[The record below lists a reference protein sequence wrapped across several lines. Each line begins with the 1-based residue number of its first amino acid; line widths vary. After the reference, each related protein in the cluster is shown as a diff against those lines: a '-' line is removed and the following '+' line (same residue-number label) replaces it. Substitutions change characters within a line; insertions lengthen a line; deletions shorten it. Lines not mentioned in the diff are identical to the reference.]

1 MIGEVELP
9 LFTFGRFCDI
19 IKVIRKLIVK
29 LEFDGEKM
37 DYYKQIFKRK
47 SFHIFKNTDTLT
59 EGEVQGL
66 KDFIKTTK
74 PLNPEIKTE
83 ICIVPESETTC
94 KRGGQYCI
102 LFYSETKGEYLRN
115 IGYIGEQIDLYLA
128 SQNIG
133 ALWFGI
139 GKPQNMQ
146 VNGLDF
152 VIMIS
157 IAKMPED
164 MFRKDMFKSKRK
176 PLNEIWI
183 GDTLRV
189 AEIVRFTPS
198 ACNTQPWIVEN
209 TSNNLMIYRFKK
221 PGKRGIMP
229 ADKVRYY
236 NKIDM
241 GIFLFMLEV
250 CLEHES
256 YTYERTLF
264 ADTTEDS
271 IEQTLIAKYT
281 YSNK

>member
-1 MIGEVELP
+1 
-9 LFTFGRFCDI
+9 
-19 IKVIRKLIVK
+19 
-29 LEFDGEKM
+29 M

-47 SFHIFKNTDTLT
+47 SFHIFKGTETLT
-59 EGEVQGL
+59 DIEIQKLE
-66 KDFIKTTK
+66 DFIKSVK
-74 PLNPEIKTE
+74 PLNSDIKTE

-102 LFYSETKGEYLRN
+102 LFYSQTKDEYLRN
-115 IGYIGEQIDLYLA
+115 IGYMGEQIDLYLA

-146 VNGLDF
+146 MNGLDF

-164 MFRKDMFKSKRK
+164 KFRKNMFKSKRK
-176 PLNEIWI
+176 SLSEIWS
-183 GDTLRV
+183 GNALGV
-189 AEIVRFTPS
+189 AEIVRFAPS

-209 TSNNLMIYRFKK
+209 TGNELKIYRYKK

-241 GIFLFMLEV
+241 GIFIFILET
-250 CLEHES
+250 CLEHEN
-256 YTYERTLF
+256 YTYEKVLF
-264 ADTTEDS
+264 ADTTDDN
-271 IEQTLIAKYT
+271 IEQTLIAQYT
-281 YSNK
+281 YSRR

>member
-1 MIGEVELP
+1 
-9 LFTFGRFCDI
+9 
-19 IKVIRKLIVK
+19 
-29 LEFDGEKM
+29 M

-47 SFHIFKNTDTLT
+47 SFHIFKDTETLT
-59 EGEVQGL
+59 DIELQRLES
-66 KDFIKTTK
+66 FIETVI
-74 PLNPEIKTE
+74 PLNSEIKTE
-83 ICIVPESETTC
+83 ICIVSESETTC

-102 LFYSETKGEYLRN
+102 LFYSETKDEYLRN
-115 IGYIGEQIDLYLA
+115 IGDFGEQIDLYLA

-139 GKPQNMQ
+139 GKPQNLQM
-146 VNGLDF
+146 NGLDF

-176 PLNEIWI
+176 SMTEIWN
-183 GDTLRV
+183 GNTLGV

-209 TSNNLMIYRFKK
+209 TGSELMVYRYKK

-241 GIFLFMLEV
+241 GIFIFMLET
-250 CLEHES
+250 CLEHEN
-256 YTYERTLF
+256 YTYERDLY
-264 ADTTEDS
+264 ADTTDDS
-271 IEQTLIAKYT
+271 IEKTLIARYT
-281 YSNK
+281 YSRK